1 MKLFKYI
8 LVLIALTGL
17 SFADTQIEML
27 SDANKALN
35 KFYSEVNGGKKF
47 LQNAKGYV
55 VFDDV
60 KEAGFFVGGKYGEG
74 VLYVGA
80 KAKSFHSIASAS
92 MGLQIGAQKYSLVI
106 AFTSDRALKDFIDN
120 IDDDWD
126 AKIDFSF
133 AMGEWNSE
141 EELDDIDFGT
151 DMIGFVFD
159 STGAM
164 GNFTFEGTKF
174 DTVSPD

>member
-8 LVLIALTGL
+8 LVLITLSGL
-17 SFADTQIEML
+17 GFADTKIEML

-47 LQNAKGYV
+47 LKNAKGYV

-60 KEAGFFVGGKYGEG
+60 KEAGMFIGGKYGEG
-74 VLYVGA
+74 VLYVAGEV
-80 KAKSFHSIASAS
+80 KSFHSIASAS
-92 MGLQIGAQKYSLVI
+92 MGLQIGLKKYSLVVV
-106 AFTSDRALKDFIDN
+106 FTSDRAVKDFIAN
-120 IDDDWD
+120 NDDDWD
-126 AKIDFSF
+126 TKIDFSF
-133 AMGEWNSE
+133 SMGEWNSE

-151 DMIGFVFD
+151 DMVGFVFD

-174 DTVSPD
+174 DTVTPD